1 MENINENAINKTTE
15 EVVTTAPEEEVSQ
28 DTTAEVPAEETAE
41 TPVEPMIMSSKDMM
55 EISESIEE
63 AKNQIE
69 GISSITIS
77 LLEAKYECSEEDSV
91 RFFDKMRNL
100 VMNGRSNDYTSDEKN
115 DFFRDDDGTDY
126 TNEEALE
133 HLDDI
138 NTMDE
143 YREAIFD
150 DLFDSANEEKEQI
163 ENLKSIEKDF
173 NEKKEA
179 QIKYLNSPEYKEK
192 KEKSYRELEKR
203 YNEETDPV
211 AKAAL
216 KKSYDFLTSLRTFD
230 YLFTRIANNPN
241 EVKNILDA
249 FLDNS
254 RTRYVMK
261 RYFSKFE
268 QLRKVKKFAV
278 DPQSILYFMHTEC
291 QMLPE
296 KYHVMDGFF
305 IFNVINYIAY
315 IDVYSDHDLM
325 FVQNILL
332 NLKKLFYHEFVDIE
346 DEKKF
351 VKVITDFEDKFDAY
365 SEKFAAENDVYRNYM
380 ESLKKEGEE
389 NLEEPAEDSVDESE
403 TAPSAHTITSPKGVT
418 YEISKSVDEKGGFK
432 LFVDGFPVI
441 KPSELNPPSPSICY
455 AKSYTGEDGN
465 EEVEVIDT
473 GIPIDEFR
481 AKLEEYGI

>member
-1 MENINENAINKTTE
+1 MENINENVINETTE
-15 EVVTTAPEEEVSQ
+15 EVATATT
-28 DTTAEVPAEETAE
+28 EVPVEETAE
-41 TPVEPMIMSSKDMM
+41 TPAEPMIMSSKDMM

-63 AKNQIE
+63 AKKQIE

-115 DFFRDDDGTDY
+115 DFFRDDNGTDY

-143 YREAIFD
+143 YRAAIFD
-150 DLFDSANEEKEQI
+150 DLFESASEEKEQI
-163 ENLKSIEKDF
+163 ENLESIEKDF
-173 NEKKEA
+173 NEKKDA

-230 YLFTRIANNPN
+230 YLFTRVANEPN
-241 EVKNILDA
+241 EVKNIIDT
-249 FLDNS
+249 FFDGT
-254 RTRYVMK
+254 RGRYVMK
-261 RYFSKFE
+261 KYFTKFE
-268 QLRKVKKFAV
+268 QLKKVKKLSI
-278 DPQSILYFMHTEC
+278 DPRSIFYFMHLEC
-291 QMLPE
+291 KLLPE
-296 KYHVMDGFF
+296 KYHIMDGFF
-305 IFNVINYIAY
+305 IFNVIKYIAY
-315 IDVYSDHDLM
+315 IDVYSDHDIM

-332 NLKKLFYHEFVDIE
+332 NLKKLFYHEFIDIE
-346 DEKKF
+346 DEQKF
-351 VKVITDFEDKFDAY
+351 VKIITDFEDKFDAY
-365 SEKFAAENDVYRNYM
+365 SEKFAAENESYREYE
-380 ESLKKEGEE
+380 ESLKKEEE
-389 NLEEPAEDSVDESE
+389 TSEDASAEAE
-403 TAPSAHTITSPKGVT
+403 TPTYTIASPSGVT
-418 YEISKSVDEKGGFK
+418 YEISKIVDEKGGFK
-432 LFVDGFPVI
+432 LFVNGYPVI
-441 KPSELNPPSPSICY
+441 RPSELNPPCPNICY
-455 AKSYTGEDGN
+455 AKNSNEDSSD
-465 EEVEVIDT
+465 EIQVIDT
-473 GIPIDEFR
+473 GISIDDFR

>member
-1 MENINENAINKTTE
+1 MDNINENAINETTD
-15 EVVTTAPEEEVSQ
+15 EVATSTPEEEVSQ
-28 DTTAEVPAEETAE
+28 DTTTEVPAEEPAE
-41 TPVEPMIMSSKDMM
+41 TSTEPMIMSSKDMM

-63 AKNQIE
+63 AKRQIE

-91 RFFDKMRNL
+91 KFFDKMRNL

-115 DFFRDDDGTDY
+115 DFFRDDDGKDY

-143 YREAIFD
+143 YRAAIFD
-150 DLFDSANEEKEQI
+150 DLFESASEEKEQI

-173 NEKKEA
+173 NEKKDA
-179 QIKYLNSPEYKEK
+179 QIKYLSSPEYKEK

-230 YLFTRIANNPN
+230 YLFTRVANNPD
-241 EVKNILDA
+241 EVKNIVDA
-249 FLDNS
+249 FFDGS
-254 RTRYVMK
+254 RGRYVMK

-278 DPQSILYFMHTEC
+278 DPHSILYFMHLEC
-291 QMLPE
+291 KMLPE
-296 KYHVMDGFF
+296 KYHIMDGFF
-305 IFNVINYIAY
+305 IFNVINYIAH

-332 NLKKLFYHEFVDIE
+332 NLKKLFYHEFIDMD
-346 DEKKF
+346 DERQF
-351 VKVITDFEDKFDAY
+351 VKIITDFEDKFEAY
-365 SEKFAAENDVYRNYM
+365 YEKFAAENESYREYN
-380 ESLKKEGEE
+380 ESLEKEEAAD
-389 NLEEPAEDSVDESE
+389 EEPDGNASDEA
-403 TAPSAHTITSPKGVT
+403 TADTPAHTITSPNGIT
-418 YEISKSVDEKGGFK
+418 YEISKTIDEKGGFK
-432 LFVDGFPVI
+432 LFVNGFPVI
-441 KPSELNPPSPSICY
+441 KPSELNPPSSSICY
-455 AKSYTGEDGN
+455 AKSSDDENG
-465 EEVEVIDT
+465 EVEVIDT
-473 GIPIDEFR
+473 RIPIDEFR